1 MKNLM
6 RYVVLLGA
14 ILVPAVALASD
25 ACPCGPVCPCA
36 DCPCPDCPHG

>member
-1 MKNLM
+1 MKKVI

-14 ILVPAVALASD
+14 VLVPGIAFAAG
-25 ACPCGPVCPCA
+25 ACPCGPVCPCV